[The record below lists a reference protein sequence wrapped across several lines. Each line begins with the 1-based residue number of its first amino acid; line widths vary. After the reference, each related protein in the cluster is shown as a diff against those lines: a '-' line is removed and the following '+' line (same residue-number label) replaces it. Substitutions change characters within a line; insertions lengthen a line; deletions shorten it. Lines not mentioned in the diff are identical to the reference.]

1 MDRDGIIRVLS
12 DALAD
17 EQAAVVLR
25 SHDAIA
31 ELRGPMRP
39 RAGGQWLTLG
49 EEGASHLHV
58 RLDRID
64 AIKFREAQE
73 GNAALEVF
81 DRDGAMV
88 FRISFRHTNP
98 ARPENFDSARLAALH
113 SRFNRLA
120 VEGGNDQGDG

>member
-1 MDRDGIIRVLS
+1 MDRDEIIGVLS
-12 DALAD
+12 YALAD

-64 AIKFREAQE
+64 AIKFRAAQE
-73 GNAALEVF
+73 GNA
-81 DRDGAMV
+81 
-88 FRISFRHTNP
+88 
-98 ARPENFDSARLAALH
+98 ARPENFDSARLAALR

-120 VEGGNDQGDG
+120 AEGSNDQGDG